1 MTETR
6 ATLLIVDDDQD
17 LLALLAAAAESRGY
31 HTVTAAALQPAT
43 EAVDELLPDVAIIDV
58 ALGSESGL
66 DLLPRIKAATPES
79 EIVLISGTTQRA
91 AAFDSYELPAYA
103 FVEKPFDIDRL
114 FATVER
120 ALDTRRMN
128 RQNRRL
134 VWELQTINEIADG
147 ISRSLE
153 LEEVLTGAL
162 ERLVPAF
169 DGAGGSIRLRDELT
183 GDYQLRALVGP
194 RSLYTMWDSLPPAL
208 PRPSE
213 TVIRTRKPVI
223 ITDFV
228 ALLPGDLAAEV
239 PVRSC
244 ISLPMVAGG

>member
-31 HTVTAAALQPAT
+31 HTVTATTLQGAI
-43 EAVDELLPDVAIIDV
+43 EAVDELLPDVAIIDL

-66 DLLPRIKAATPES
+66 DLLPRIKTATPDS

-91 AAFDSYELPAYA
+91 AAIGSYELPAYA

-120 ALDTRRMN
+120 ALDSRRMN

-153 LEEVLTGAL
+153 LDEVLTGAL
-162 ERLVPAF
+162 QRLVPAL
-169 DGAGGSIRLRDELT
+169 DAAGGSIRLLDELS
-183 GDYQLRALVGP
+183 GQYELRAIVGP
-194 RSLYTMWDSLPPAL
+194 ASMTSVWTDFGAIL

-213 TVIRTRKPVI
+213 QVI
-223 ITDFV
+223 
-228 ALLPGDLAAEV
+228 A
-239 PVRSC
+239 
-244 ISLPMVAGG
+244 